1 MQEPISA
8 KQERVAVR
16 DIVGTTNTTAS
27 LSAAQR
33 LALFQFLSA
42 SVEPFSEDHIS
53 PAILRRL
60 LHTEDLSCEVAFD
73 EKSPSVVYEA
83 GKPANFFTLVV
94 EGEVQVEIGDEKLKF
109 ECRSFSYFGVKA
121 LCNILTSPSQPES
134 YVPDFT
140 VRLAANCLLFT
151 VTQQEYSL
159 AYRTSLLS
167 RQKEGERKG
176 EGSDPQP
183 QEEEQFC
190 SEWRKMEEDTGGV
203 ALDGLSTLAR
213 WRKRRRRRKPKQPQS
228 VGYHP
233 LLSEE
238 ETDWV
243 SIEVEPLV
251 EAGPAAVQQVSD
263 A

>member
-1 MQEPISA
+1 M
-8 KQERVAVR
+8 R
-16 DIVGTTNTTAS
+16 DIVGAASTAAS

-60 LHTEDLSCEVAFD
+60 LHTEYLSCEVAFD
-73 EKSPSVVYEA
+73 EKNPSLIYEA
-83 GKPANFFTLVV
+83 GKPANFFTVVV
-94 EGEVQVEIGDEKLKF
+94 EGEVQVEIGNEKLKF
-109 ECRSFSYFGVKA
+109 ECRSFSHFGVQA
-121 LCNILTSPSQPES
+121 LCNILSCPSQPEP

-140 VRLAANCLLFT
+140 VRLAVNCLLFT
-151 VTQQEYSL
+151 VTQHEYAL

-167 RQKEGERKG
+167 RQESEGNG

-183 QEEEQFC
+183 LEEEQFC
-190 SEWRKMEEDTGGV
+190 SEWKKMEDSAAAAG
-203 ALDGLSTLAR
+203 DGLSTLAR
-213 WRKRRRRRKPKQPQS
+213 WRKKRKKRKQRQPPS
-228 VGYHP
+228 VGYRP

-243 SIEVEPLV
+243 SIDVEPLV
-251 EAGPAAVQQVSD
+251 EAGPAVGQHQPTSD